1 LIFTHLKM
9 TGFKSFAE
17 PEHISIE
24 DGLTGVVGPNG
35 CGKSNIVESLRWLMG
50 ESSAK
55 SMRGGELEDVIFD
68 GTSSRPSRNFA
79 EVTLTIDNASRTAPA
94 SLNDSDE
101 IEVTRRIERG
111 KGSQFRINGKIAR
124 AKDVQ
129 LLFADM
135 ATGPR
140 SSGIVSQGK
149 VDALINAKPKDRRSL
164 LEEAANIRGLHQRR
178 HEAELRLNTAETN
191 LDRLEDILI
200 QLDEQKASLVK
211 QARQAARYRSVAD
224 RIRKADAHLLLARF
238 TATLNR
244 VDETE
249 TLLREAERLTAA
261 AAQDAAAK
269 SRQRNEAA
277 DALPPLRQTEAE
289 KAAELQRLTLART
302 ELDNE
307 EARAIRAL
315 DDVERRQAQINT
327 DISREKQL
335 LADAEDAL
343 TSLNAEADR
352 ITADDETDAP
362 RLAEAA
368 EILNKARAEADEAER
383 ELADASA
390 KNRAVERETL
400 NINRRIEELA
410 RRLNQLEKSR
420 AEIDIPQLERNAS
433 GAAETRRQAEEA
445 AEDIK
450 TRRAEA
456 EARAEAARTTATT
469 TMDSRSN
476 DAEELART
484 RAEAEALRSLLAVGE
499 VSEKKPVSQDV
510 KVEKGFEDA
519 LAAALGDG
527 LAAPQGQ
534 DRNGYWLREGSS
546 QDAGCP
552 EDASPL
558 IRHLTVPKALHSAL
572 SGVGIVENAARAE
585 SLQSELRPGQALT
598 TRDGGLWRWDGFV
611 QPVGSE
617 TAAAQRLRQEA
628 RLRELENLL
637 PEMEKKAEIAQH
649 KVDDAL
655 EMRNSSEVESQK
667 LREEERRIDQ
677 DMLMAA
683 RDDEKAGSSLAAAR
697 SRIAELDESHRE
709 VTDALSEAEK
719 EALDIR
725 DVAALAEAV
734 TETTRTAEEKRQQ
747 LADAMGAERT
757 IRNAR
762 SMREARRGEITR
774 EVTSWTE
781 RQKGARLQLDEL
793 ASRQSSAAAE
803 AEQLAGMPEEIRRKR
818 DDLAHLIE
826 QAEESRRLAA
836 DKLAEA
842 ETGLRLSEEALRDA
856 EQAHAHLREENI
868 RCESQRNLHL
878 QEQATLVDRIRER
891 LNTSPESLSEIA
903 EIKPDE
909 MIDTSDEAIAVLEQ
923 RYERLVRERENVGP
937 VNLRAEEEMK
947 EVEERI
953 TGIEAERDDLIA
965 AIAKLRT
972 AINQL
977 NREGRERLLKS
988 FADVNRYFGT
998 LFNSLFNGGTAELSL
1013 TEEDDPLDA
1022 GLEIL
1027 ASPPGKKLQSL
1038 SLLSG
1043 GEKALTAIALIF
1055 AVFMTNPSPI
1065 CILDEVDAPLDDSN
1079 VARFCDILE
1088 QISDKTGTR
1097 FIIVTHHR
1105 LTMAR
1110 MDRLYGVTMEQKGVS
1125 RVVSVDLQSA
1135 EKFDKSA

>member
-1 LIFTHLKM
+1 MIFTHLKM

-24 DGLTGVVGPNG
+24 DGLTGIVGPNG

-68 GTSSRPSRNFA
+68 GTASRPSRNFA
-79 EVTLTIDNASRTAPA
+79 EVTLTIDNSSRKAPA

-101 IEVTRRIERG
+101 IEVTRRIDRG

-149 VDALINAKPKDRRSL
+149 VDALINAKPRDRRSL

-200 QLDEQKASLVK
+200 QLDEQKASLIK

-238 TATLNR
+238 TATLGR
-244 VDETE
+244 VDQTE
-249 TLLREAERLTAA
+249 TLLREAERL
-261 AAQDAAAK
+261 AAQAAEDAAA
-269 SRQRNEAA
+269 RARLRNDAA

-307 EARAIRAL
+307 EARALRAME
-315 DDVERRQAQINT
+315 DVERRQTQITT
-327 DISREKQL
+327 DISRENQL
-335 LADAEDAL
+335 LADAEEAL
-343 TSLNAEADR
+343 ASLRAEAER
-352 ITADDETDAP
+352 ITADDQTDAP
-362 RLAEAA
+362 RLADAA
-368 EILNKARAEADEAER
+368 EALKTARSEADEAER
-383 ELADASA
+383 ALADAAA
-390 KNRAVERETL
+390 KNRAVERETE
-400 NINRRIEELA
+400 NINRRIEELS
-410 RRLNQLEKSR
+410 RRLGQIEENQ
-420 AEIDIPQLERNAS
+420 AEIDIPRLERDAAS
-433 GAAETRRQAEEA
+433 ASEIRRKAEEDAGSIKALLAEAETR
-445 AEDIK
+445 
-450 TRRAEA
+450 T
-456 EARAEAARTTATT
+456 EAARITAAT

-476 DAEELART
+476 DTEVLART
-484 RAEAEALRSLLAVGE
+484 RAEAQALKSLLAVGE
-499 VSEKKPVSQDV
+499 VSEKTPVSQDV
-510 KVEKGFEDA
+510 KVDKGFEDA

-527 LAAPQGQ
+527 LAAPRGQ
-534 DRNGYWLREGSS
+534 DRNGYWLEAGTS

-552 EDASPL
+552 LGASPL
-558 IRHLTVPKALHSAL
+558 TDHLSAPKALDAAL
-572 SGVGIVENAARAE
+572 SGIGIARDAAEAE
-585 SLQSELRPGQALT
+585 KLQPGLKPGQALT
-598 TRDGGLWRWDGFV
+598 TREGGLWRWDGFV

-628 RLRELENLL
+628 RLRELEDIL
-637 PEMEKKAEIAQH
+637 PGIEAKAETAQQQLDAAIEAR
-649 KVDDAL
+649 KASEAESLRLRDD
-655 EMRNSSEVESQK
+655 
-667 LREEERRIDQ
+667 ERRLDQ
-677 DMLMAA
+677 HLLNAV
-683 RDDEKAGSSLAAAR
+683 RDDEKAGSALAAAR
-697 SRIAELDESHRE
+697 QRIDELENAHRE
-709 VTDALSEAEK
+709 AKHALAEVEK
-719 EALDIR
+719 EAQDIR

-734 TETTRTAEEKRQQ
+734 ARATQTAEEKRQQ
-747 LADAMGAERT
+747 LADAMGAERS

-762 SMREARRGEITR
+762 SMRETRRNEIMR
-774 EVTSWTE
+774 ETASWTE
-781 RQKGARLQLDEL
+781 RQQGAGKQLEEL
-793 ASRQSSAAAE
+793 ARRQSSAVAE
-803 AEQLAGMPEEIRRKR
+803 AETLAGMPEEIRRKR
-818 DDLAHLIE
+818 EDLADLIE
-826 QAEESRRLAA
+826 KAEDARRKAA
-836 DKLAEA
+836 DLLAEA
-842 ETGLRLSEEALRDA
+842 ETRLRLADEAVRGA
-856 EQAHAHLREENI
+856 ESAHAQAREETI

-891 LNTSPESLSEIA
+891 LNASPDALAEIA
-903 EIKPDE
+903 GLKPDE
-909 MIDTSDEAIAVLEQ
+909 MIDTTDDAIAVLEQ
-923 RYERLVRERENVGP
+923 RHERLIRERENVGP
-937 VNLRAEEEMK
+937 VNLRAEDEMK

-953 TGIEAERDDLIA
+953 AGIETERDDLIA

-998 LFNSLFNGGTAELSL
+998 LFNTLFNGGTAELSL
-1013 TEEDDPLDA
+1013 TEEEDPLEA

-1125 RVVSVDLQSA
+1125 RVVSVDLQHA

>member
-1 LIFTHLKM
+1 MIFTHLKM

-17 PEHISIE
+17 PERISIE

-68 GTSSRPSRNFA
+68 GTASRPSRNFA

-111 KGSQFRINGKIAR
+111 KGSQFRVNGKIVR

-149 VDALINAKPKDRRSL
+149 VDTLINAKPKDRRGL

-178 HEAELRLNTAETN
+178 HEAELRLNTAESN

-244 VDETE
+244 VEETE
-249 TLLREAERLTAA
+249 ALLRDAERLTAT

-277 DALPPLRQTEAE
+277 DALPPLRQSEAE

-307 EARAIRAL
+307 EARALRAL
-315 DDVERRQAQINT
+315 EDVERRQAQIQT

-343 TSLNAEADR
+343 TGLNSEADR

-368 EILNKARAEADEAER
+368 ETLKKARAEADEAER

-400 NINRRIEELA
+400 NINRRIEELS
-410 RRLNQLEKSR
+410 RRIDQLEKSH
-420 AEIDIPQLERNAS
+420 AGIDIPQLEQNAATAS
-433 GAAETRRQAEEA
+433 ETRRKAEET
-445 AEDIK
+445 AENIK
-450 TRRAEA
+450 ARRSDA
-456 EARAEAARTTATT
+456 EARAEAARVAATT
-469 TMDSRSN
+469 TMDNRSN
-476 DAEELART
+476 DAEDLART
-484 RAEAEALRSLLAVGE
+484 RAEAQALQSLIAVGE
-499 VSEKKPVSQDV
+499 GAEKKPISQDV
-510 KVEKGFEDA
+510 KVDKGFEDA

-534 DRNGYWLREGSS
+534 DRNGYWLKEGSA
-546 QDAGCP
+546 QDARCP
-552 EDASPL
+552 EGASPL
-558 IRHLTVPKALHSAL
+558 MKHLVAPKALHSAL
-572 SGVGIVENAARAE
+572 SGVGIVETAAKAE
-585 SLQSELRPGQALT
+585 SLHSSLKPGQALT
-598 TRDGGLWRWDGFV
+598 TKDGGLWRWDGFV

-637 PEMEKKAEIAQH
+637 PEMEAKAEIAQR

-655 EMRNSSEVESQK
+655 NARNSSEAESQK

-677 DMLMAA
+677 DMLIAV
-683 RDDEKAGSSLAAAR
+683 RDDEKSSSALAVAR
-697 SRIAELDESHRE
+697 LRIAELD
-709 VTDALSEAEK
+709 TALSEAKDALAEAEN
-719 EALDIR
+719 EALDLR
-725 DVAALAEAV
+725 DVTALAEAV
-734 TETTRTAEEKRQQ
+734 AETTRKAEEKRQQ

-762 SMREARRGEITR
+762 SMRETRRSEIAREIA
-774 EVTSWTE
+774 SWTE
-781 RQKGARLQLDEL
+781 RQNGARLQLEEL
-793 ASRQSSAAAE
+793 ANRQSSAAAE
-803 AEQLAGMPEEIRRKR
+803 AETLAGMPQEIRRKR
-818 DDLAHLIE
+818 DDLASLIE
-826 QAEESRRLAA
+826 QAEKKRRQAG
-836 DKLAEA
+836 DQLAEA
-842 ETGLRLSEEALRDA
+842 ETKLRLAEESVRSA
-856 EQAHAHLREENI
+856 EQAHAQAREENI
-868 RCESQRNLHL
+868 RCESQRNLHH
-878 QEQATLVDRIRER
+878 QAQATLVDRIRER
-891 LNTSPESLSEIA
+891 LNTRPEALAEIA
-903 EIKPDE
+903 ELKPDE
-909 MIDTSDEAIAVLEQ
+909 MLDTTDEAIAVLEQ
-923 RYERLVRERENVGP
+923 RHERLIRERENVGP

-953 TGIEAERDDLIA
+953 AGIETERDDLIA

-998 LFNSLFNGGTAELSL
+998 IFNTLFNGGTAELSL
-1013 TEEDDPLDA
+1013 TEEEDPLDA

-1088 QISDKTGTR
+1088 QISGKTGTR

-1125 RVVSVDLQSA
+1125 RIVSVDLQSA